1 LLKQIRSLR
10 GTLTSSIKKNTFFV
24 FGNLLDPINNSA
36 SSEEIRVW
44 KDSKK
49 TKDCYKKLFKEIEE
63 GSEETYIARVLK
75 KIWPEEDASEEN
87 VAYAI
92 AVAQTI
98 LNPDYDKLTIEENV
112 IKKLAAR
119 HLVSI

>member
-1 LLKQIRSLR
+1 M
-10 GTLTSSIKKNTFFV
+10 
-24 FGNLLDPINNSA
+24 
-36 SSEEIRVW
+36 
-44 KDSKK
+44 
-49 TKDCYKKLFKEIEE
+49 LFKEIKK
-63 GSEETYIARVLK
+63 GSEETYIARILK

-98 LNPDYDKLTIEENV
+98 LNPNYDKLTIEENV
-112 IKKLAAR
+112 VKKLAAR

>member
-1 LLKQIRSLR
+1 M
-10 GTLTSSIKKNTFFV
+10 
-24 FGNLLDPINNSA
+24 
-36 SSEEIRVW
+36 
-44 KDSKK
+44 
-49 TKDCYKKLFKEIEE
+49 LFKETEE
-63 GSEETYIARVLK
+63 GSEETYIARILK

-98 LNPDYDKLTIEENV
+98 LKPNYDKLTIEENV
-112 IKKLAAR
+112 VKKLAAR